1 MGSGDVYDGD
11 GNRVAETAV
20 GVTTKYLVD
29 TLNPTGYSQ
38 VLDELVGGSVTK
50 TLHLRSTAHQREP
63 AFRQHLDADLLRLRR
78 PRQCSLHHQHG
89 GNGG

>member
-1 MGSGDVYDGD
+1 LTRNSVINVYDGD
-11 GNRVAETAV
+11 GNRVSETAG

-50 TLHLRSTAHQREP
+50 TYTYGLYHFGSRLSQR
-63 AFRQHLDADLLRLRR
+63 A
-78 PRQCSLHHQHG
+78 
-89 GNGG
+89 